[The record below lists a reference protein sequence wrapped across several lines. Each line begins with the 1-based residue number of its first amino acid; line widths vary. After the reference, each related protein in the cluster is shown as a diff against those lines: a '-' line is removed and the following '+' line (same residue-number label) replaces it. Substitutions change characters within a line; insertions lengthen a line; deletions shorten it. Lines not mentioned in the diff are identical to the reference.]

1 MIWVLLAIAL
11 FLIALNVSE
20 TFREPDECGTVP
32 VGQAC
37 SPVVERPFLS
47 KDSYSEWQSK
57 IDAEAPIGGND
68 EDYVRVLQ
76 NFYDKVYVPASTK
89 PTETDVESF
98 LASET
103 TPGIDKT
110 TLRRIIIAGF
120 RIDRSGSAAAR
131 EEKQVKFTPSK
142 ALQPKDGVD
151 EVFVRT
157 EETYKP
163 ADTSIGELPEGNYAP
178 VAQQDE
184 PRRSGEFKEKP
195 SSWTGASFYS
205 VCEGEACSKNVL

>member
-1 MIWVLLAIAL
+1 MVWVLLAIAL
-11 FLIALNVSE
+11 FLIALNISE
-20 TFREPDECGTVP
+20 TFREPDECGSVP
-32 VGQAC
+32 AGQPC

-47 KDSYSEWQSK
+47 KDTYSEWQSK

-68 EDYVRVLQ
+68 EDYILALQ
-76 NFYDKVYVPASTK
+76 SFFDKVYQPATTK
-89 PTETDVESF
+89 PTEVDVETF
-98 LASET
+98 LSTEPL
-103 TPGIDKT
+103 PGIDKPA
-110 TLRRIIIAGF
+110 LRRIIISGF

-142 ALQPKDGVD
+142 ALEPKDGVD
-151 EVFVRT
+151 QVFNRT

-163 ADTSIGELPEGNYAP
+163 ADTTIGELPEGNYAP
-178 VAQQDE
+178 VPQQDE
-184 PRRSGEFKEKP
+184 PRRPGEFKEKP